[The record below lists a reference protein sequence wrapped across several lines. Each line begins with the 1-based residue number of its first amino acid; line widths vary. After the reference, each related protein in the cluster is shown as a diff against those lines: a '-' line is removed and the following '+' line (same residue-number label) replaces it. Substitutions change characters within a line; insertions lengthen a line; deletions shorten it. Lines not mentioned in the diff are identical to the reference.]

1 MEERLQKIISA
12 CGLLSRRSAEEAI
25 SAGRVTVQG
34 RVASLGEKADPER
47 DEICLDGARIQ
58 AGETRVCLVLNKPAG
73 YVTTMHDEQ
82 GRPSVDQLV
91 KGCGLRV
98 YPVGR
103 LDLNSEG
110 LLLMTNDGDLTH
122 RLTHPSHE
130 VEKEYYAWVTGDT
143 QRGIPKLSGPLWLD
157 GVELYPAQVKIVGK
171 NPGSTCISIVIHEGK
186 NRQVRRMC
194 SQVGLKVVRLRR
206 VREGALCLGTLKP
219 GQWRYLT
226 DDEIELLR
234 QG

>member
-25 SAGRVTVQG
+25 SAGRVTVRG
-34 RVASLGEKADPER
+34 EVASLGEKADPEL
-47 DEICLDGARIQ
+47 DEICLDGTPIRR
-58 AGETRVCLVLNKPAG
+58 GEARVCLVLNKPAG
-73 YVTTMHDEQ
+73 YVTTLHDEQ

-91 KGCGLRV
+91 KDCGLRV

-143 QRGIPKLSGPLWLD
+143 HQGIPKLSGPMKLD
-157 GVELYPAQVKIVGK
+157 GAELSPARVKIVGK
-171 NPGSTCISIVIHEGK
+171 NPGSTCVSIVIHEGK

-194 SQVGLKVVRLRR
+194 AQVGLKVVRLRR
-206 VREGALCLGTLKP
+206 VREGSLCLGTLKS

-226 DDEIELLR
+226 DDEMALLR
-234 QG
+234 QE